1 MILPWTHPYRQT
13 NDPLTYVW
21 LIQVLPHP
29 SQGTS
34 RRWGARLSLTVFF
47 KAKFLKKM
55 RFCQQKILARQPK
68 LLASFFFEAAEKS
81 QKSVFFR
88 IRQKHFLK
96 TPANK
101 KRMASQRD

>member
-1 MILPWTHPYRQT
+1 MPPPTAVGALGFRWLFFIL
-13 NDPLTYVW
+13 
-21 LIQVLPHP
+21 
-29 SQGTS
+29 
-34 RRWGARLSLTVFF
+34 
-47 KAKFLKKM
+47 KAKFMKNL
-55 RFCQQKILARQPK
+55 RICQQKILARQPK